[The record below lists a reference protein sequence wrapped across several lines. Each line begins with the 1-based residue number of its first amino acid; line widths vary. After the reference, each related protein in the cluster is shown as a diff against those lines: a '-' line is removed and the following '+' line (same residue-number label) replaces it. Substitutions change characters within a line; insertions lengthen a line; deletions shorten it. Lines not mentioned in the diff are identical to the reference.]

1 MMRQIVLDTETTGLE
16 VAKGH
21 RIIEIGCIELSE
33 RRPTGRKFHRYLNP
47 QRQIDEGALAV
58 HGIDND
64 FLADKPRFAE
74 IAAEFL
80 AFIEGAELIIHNAAF
95 DVAFL
100 DAELLL
106 ADASVGRIIEHAQV
120 LDTLLLARKKYP
132 GQKNSLDALCR
143 RLNVDNR
150 HRELHGAL
158 LDAQLL
164 AEVYLGMTGG
174 QGDLGLASA
183 SGSESALAPGPATFS
198 ERPPLQVRRASS
210 AEIALHEQRMQGL
223 ESASKGRC
231 IWLREGQ
238 HNHSAV
244 TAV

>member
-1 MMRQIVLDTETTGLE
+1 MRQIVLDTETTGLE

-47 QRQIDEGALAV
+47 QRRVDEGALAV

-64 FLADKPRFAE
+64 FLADKPRFSE
-74 IAAEFL
+74 IVAEFL

-100 DAELLL
+100 DAELSL
-106 ADASVGRIIEHAQV
+106 ADAALGRIVEHAQV
-120 LDTLLLARKKYP
+120 LDTLLLARQKYP
-132 GQKNSLDALCR
+132 GQKNNLDALCR

-150 HRELHGAL
+150 HRDLHGAL

-174 QGDLGLASA
+174 QGDLGLATA
-183 SGSESALAPGPATFS
+183 VAPDTSITHGPVTIDQ
-198 ERPPLQVRRASS
+198 RPPLRVHRADPMELS
-210 AEIALHEQRMQGL
+210 LHDQGMQRL
-223 ESASKGRC
+223 EKASKGRC
-231 IWLREGQ
+231 LWLHAEQ
-238 HNHSAV
+238 TNHSGA

>member
-1 MMRQIVLDTETTGLE
+1 MRQIVLDTETTGLE

-47 QRQIDEGALAV
+47 QRRVDEGALAV

-64 FLADKPRFAE
+64 FLADKPCFAE
-74 IAAEFL
+74 IASDFL
-80 AFIEGAELIIHNAAF
+80 AFIQGAELIIHNAPF

-100 DAELLL
+100 DAELSLIDAGL
-106 ADASVGRIIEHAQV
+106 GQIADHAQV
-120 LDTLLLARKKYP
+120 VDTLPLARQKYP

-164 AEVYLGMTGG
+164 LEVYLGMTGG
-174 QGDLGLASA
+174 QGDLGLTT
-183 SGSESALAPGPATFS
+183 ALASDSPAAVGS
-198 ERPPLQVRRASS
+198 VSSDRRVPLLVWRASS
-210 AEIALHEQRMQGL
+210 AELALHDEHIRRL
-223 ESASKGRC
+223 EKSSKGQC
-231 IWLREGQ
+231 IWLRDG
-238 HNHSAV
+238 
-244 TAV
+244 